1 MATHDDRLWRLHLR
15 RSLGEAL
22 TADERSDL
30 DAWYAEQD
38 QAEALAL
45 GLSSEVNDLSP
56 LKQQVD
62 AILERIVTTWLE
74 RYRQLAGVLDQLVEQ
89 QAELIREQRAL
100 LTEQRT
106 VLQRLFDR
114 LE

>member
-62 AILERIVTTWLE
+62 AILERIVTTSQSFQAIANENEVLRRE
-74 RYRQLAGVLDQLVEQ
+74 NKALRQQLT
-89 QAELIREQRAL
+89 QRRVPQP
-100 LTEQRT
+100 T
-106 VLQRLFDR
+106 
-114 LE
+114 

>member
-1 MATHDDRLWRLHLR
+1 MEVTMATQDDRLWELHLR

-22 TADERSDL
+22 TVDEQADL

-45 GLSSEVNDLSP
+45 GLSSETDELSA

-62 AILERIVTTWLE
+62 AILIRIVTTSQSIQALAGE
-74 RYRQLAGVLDQLVEQ
+74 NEVLRRENRALRHQLAQ
-89 QAELIREQRAL
+89 QR
-100 LTEQRT
+100 
-106 VLQRLFDR
+106 VLQLA
-114 LE
+114 